1 MANPN
6 IVNVTTIN
14 GNTAQVFPSN
24 ATSAVTSWTYNG
36 TTALTGLT
44 PAASTVNKINQL
56 VVSNVTASAANATVF
71 IAGAPY
77 TSTLSSVVSLSTN
90 GTFSCTSTSST
101 LAVGQPI
108 TLSGTYGG
116 TGSITGYANPTTY
129 YIITTNATTTFT
141 LSATFGGSAI
151 VTTAGT
157 ATGITYTTPFAFI
170 SFLAYQISVPPNASL
185 IVSDKTTA
193 FYITE
198 NQSLAVISGT
208 ASALTYVA
216 SFEAI
221 T

>member
-6 IVNVTTIN
+6 IVNVSVIN

-24 ATSAVTSWTYNG
+24 ATAAVTSWTYNG
-36 TTALTGLT
+36 TTSLTGLT
-44 PAASTVNKINQL
+44 PAVGTVNKIDQI
-56 VVSNVTASAANATVF
+56 VVSNVTAVSASATVF
-71 IAGAPY
+71 LAGAPY
-77 TSTLSSVVSLSTN
+77 TSTLSGVVITGIA
-90 GTFSCTSTSST
+90 GTFTCTAST
-101 LAVGQPI
+101 LVVGQPI

-116 TGSITGYANPTTY
+116 TGSITGYVNPTTY
-129 YIITTNATTTFT
+129 YIITTNGTTSFT

-157 ATGITYTTPFAFI
+157 PTGITYTTPLSFI
-170 SFLAYQISVPPNASL
+170 SFLAYQISIPANASL

-198 NQSLAVISGT
+198 NQSLGVISGT

>member
-6 IVNVTTIN
+6 IVNVSVIN

-24 ATSAVTSWTYNG
+24 ATAAVTSWTYNG

-44 PAASTVNKINQL
+44 PAANTVNKINQI

-90 GTFSCTSTSST
+90 GTFSCTAST
-101 LAVGQPI
+101 LVVGQPI

-129 YIITTNATTTFT
+129 YIITTNGTTTFT
-141 LSATFGGSAI
+141 LSATFGGSAV

-157 ATGITYTTPFAFI
+157 ATGITYTTPLAFI
-170 SFLAYQISVPPNASL
+170 SFLAYQISVPANASL
-185 IVSDKTTA
+185 IISDKTTS

>member
-1 MANPN
+1 M
-6 IVNVTTIN
+6 
-14 GNTAQVFPSN
+14 
-24 ATSAVTSWTYNG
+24 
-36 TTALTGLT
+36 
-44 PAASTVNKINQL
+44 
-56 VVSNVTASAANATVF
+56 F

-90 GTFSCTSTSST
+90 GTFSCTAST

-129 YIITTNATTTFT
+129 YIITTNGTTTFT
-141 LSATFGGSAI
+141 LSATFGGSAV

-157 ATGITYTTPFAFI
+157 SSGITYTTPLAFI

>member
-6 IVNVTTIN
+6 IVNVTVIN

-44 PAASTVNKINQL
+44 PAASTVNKIDQI

-90 GTFSCTSTSST
+90 GTFSCTAST
-101 LAVGQPI
+101 LVVGQPI

-129 YIITTNATTTFT
+129 YIITTNGTTTFT

-157 ATGITYTTPFAFI
+157 ATGITYTTPLAFI

>member
-90 GTFSCTSTSST
+90 GTFSCASST

-157 ATGITYTTPFAFI
+157 ATGITYTTPLAFI

>member
-6 IVNVTTIN
+6 IVNVSVIN

-24 ATSAVTSWTYNG
+24 ATAAVTSWTYNG

-44 PAASTVNKINQL
+44 PAANTVNKINQI

-90 GTFSCTSTSST
+90 GTFSCTAST
-101 LAVGQPI
+101 LVVGQPI

-129 YIITTNATTTFT
+129 YIITTNGTTTFT
-141 LSATFGGSAI
+141 LSATFGGSAV

-157 ATGITYTTPFAFI
+157 ATGITYTTPLAFI
-170 SFLAYQISVPPNASL
+170 SFLAYQISVPANASL
-185 IVSDKTTA
+185 IISDKTTS

-208 ASALTYVA
+208 SSALTYVA

>member
-6 IVNVTTIN
+6 IVNVSVIN

-24 ATSAVTSWTYNG
+24 ATAAVTSWTFNG
-36 TTALTGLT
+36 TTSLTGLT
-44 PAASTVNKINQL
+44 PAVGTVNKINQI
-56 VVSNVTASAANATVF
+56 VVSNVTSSAANATVF
-71 IAGAPY
+71 LAGAPY
-77 TSTLSSVVSLSTN
+77 TSTLSTVVSTGTA
-90 GTFSCTSTSST
+90 GTFTCAAST
-101 LAVGQPI
+101 LVVGQPI

-129 YIITTNATTTFT
+129 YIITTNGTTSFT
-141 LSATFGGSAI
+141 LSATFGGSAV

-157 ATGITYTTPFAFI
+157 ATGITYTTPLAFI
-170 SFLAYQISVPPNASL
+170 SFLAYQISVPANASL

>member
-6 IVNVTTIN
+6 IVNVSVIN

-24 ATSAVTSWTYNG
+24 ATAAVTSWTYNG

-44 PAASTVNKINQL
+44 PAANTVNKINQI

-90 GTFSCTSTSST
+90 GTFSCTAST
-101 LAVGQPI
+101 LVVGQPI

-129 YIITTNATTTFT
+129 YIITTNGSTTFT

>member
-6 IVNVTTIN
+6 IVGVTVIN

-44 PAASTVNKINQL
+44 PAASTVNRINQL

-71 IAGAPY
+71 LAGAPY

-90 GTFSCTSTSST
+90 GTFSCTSST

-129 YIITTNATTTFT
+129 YIITTNGTTTFT
-141 LSATFGGSAI
+141 LSATFGGSAV

-157 ATGITYTTPFAFI
+157 SSGITYTTPLAFI

>member
-6 IVNVTTIN
+6 IVNVSVIN

-24 ATSAVTSWTYNG
+24 ATAAVTSWTYNG

-44 PAASTVNKINQL
+44 PAASTVNKINQI

-90 GTFSCTSTSST
+90 GTFSCTAST
-101 LAVGQPI
+101 LVVGQPI

-129 YIITTNATTTFT
+129 YIITTNGTTTFT
-141 LSATFGGSAI
+141 LSATFGGSAV

-157 ATGITYTTPFAFI
+157 ATGITYTTPLAFI
-170 SFLAYQISVPPNASL
+170 SFLAYQISVPANASL
-185 IVSDKTTA
+185 IISDKTTS